1 MNHVNDKPG
10 NRLAAGMCHPR
21 KKGDRFTPRPF
32 LSRRAL
38 AIVRNVKFMSL
49 LLTLPFMLG
58 LALGMHW
65 FASRTAKAVAWA
77 VSPLA
82 TGEAEA
88 YRYERRTYQTAHSEM
103 LQIIAMAA
111 CGGLVF
117 WLALQWNLGWLWVL
131 GSLLVAASMAY
142 DLWVWERVSASA
154 NFLWA
159 QRGVRGEVKQVAIE
173 NIHELSV
180 EEQDTGGFT
189 FRHGRENRLCR
200 LQVKLANAEDVDLP
214 WTDAYTG
221 FDDVEAMA
229 NHLRAR
235 QLIRGEGQA
244 LQQAEAKAGAAAR
257 AAAAEPRSL
266 DAEMLRELKRLRK
279 GALAPDLPKAAPR
292 K

>member
-1 MNHVNDKPG
+1 VK
-10 NRLAAGMCHPR
+10 
-21 KKGDRFTPRPF
+21 
-32 LSRRAL
+32 
-38 AIVRNVKFMSL
+38 AISL

-88 YRYERRTYQTAHSEM
+88 YRYERRTYQTAHVEM
-103 LQIIAMAA
+103 LQIIALAA
-111 CGGLVF
+111 FGGLLF
-117 WLALQWNLGWLWVL
+117 WLALQWGQSWLWAL
-131 GSLLVAASMAY
+131 GFLVVAAAVAC

-159 QRGVRGEVKQVAIE
+159 QRGLRGDVKQVAIE

-180 EEQDTGGFT
+180 EEADTGGFT
-189 FRHGRENRLCR
+189 FRHGRQNRLCR
-200 LQVKLANAEDVDLP
+200 LQVRLNNDDAVELP

-244 LQQAEAKAGAAAR
+244 LQRAEAKAGAAAR
-257 AAAAEPRSL
+257 AAAAQPPSR
-266 DAEMLRELKRLRK
+266 DAEMLHELNRLRK
-279 GALAPDLPKAAPR
+279 GALAPDLPKATPR

>member
-1 MNHVNDKPG
+1 MK
-10 NRLAAGMCHPR
+10 
-21 KKGDRFTPRPF
+21 
-32 LSRRAL
+32 
-38 AIVRNVKFMSL
+38 AISL

-65 FASRTAKAVAWA
+65 FVSRTAKAVAWA
-77 VSPLA
+77 ASPLA

-88 YRYERRTYQTAHSEM
+88 YRYERRTYHTAHPEM
-103 LQIIAMAA
+103 LEIIALAL
-111 CGGLVF
+111 CGGLLF
-117 WLALQWNLGWLWVL
+117 WCALQWGRGWLWAVGL
-131 GSLLVAASMAY
+131 LLVAAAVAL

-159 QRGVRGEVKQVAIE
+159 QRGLRGEVKQVAIE

-180 EEQDTGGFT
+180 EEEDTRGFT
-189 FRHGRENRLCR
+189 FRHGRQNRLCR
-200 LQVKLANAEDVDLP
+200 LQVRLANNEPVELP

-235 QLIRGEGQA
+235 QLIRGEGKS
-244 LQQAEAKAGAAAR
+244 LKQAEEKATAAAR
-257 AAAAEPRSL
+257 AAAAQLPSR
-266 DAEMLRELKRLRK
+266 DAELVRELNRLRK

>member
-1 MNHVNDKPG
+1 MK
-10 NRLAAGMCHPR
+10 
-21 KKGDRFTPRPF
+21 
-32 LSRRAL
+32 AL
-38 AIVRNVKFMSL
+38 SL

-65 FASRTAKAVAWA
+65 FVSRTAKAVAWA
-77 VSPLA
+77 AAPLA

-88 YRYERRTYQTAHSEM
+88 YRYERRTYHTAHPEM
-103 LQIIAMAA
+103 LEVIALALS
-111 CGGLVF
+111 GGLLF
-117 WLALQWNLGWLWVL
+117 WFGLHWGHGWLWTA
-131 GSLLVAASMAY
+131 GMLLVAAAVAL

-159 QRGVRGEVKQVAIE
+159 QRGLRGEVKQVAIE
-173 NIHELSV
+173 NIRELSV
-180 EEQDTGGFT
+180 EEDDDAGGFT
-189 FRHGRENRLCR
+189 FRHGRENRSCR
-200 LQVKLANAEDVDLP
+200 LHVRLASDEIVELP
-214 WTDAYTG
+214 WTGAHTG

-244 LQQAEAKAGAAAR
+244 LKTAEEKAGAAAR
-257 AAAAEPRSL
+257 AAAAMPANR
-266 DAEMLRELKRLRK
+266 DAELVRELNRLRK

>member
-1 MNHVNDKPG
+1 
-10 NRLAAGMCHPR
+10 
-21 KKGDRFTPRPF
+21 
-32 LSRRAL
+32 
-38 AIVRNVKFMSL
+38 MSL

-65 FASRTAKAVAWA
+65 FVSRTAKAVAWA
-77 VSPLA
+77 ASPLA

-88 YRYERRTYQTAHSEM
+88 YRYERRTYQTAHAEM
-103 LQIIAMAA
+103 LQVIALAL
-111 CGGLVF
+111 CGGLLF
-117 WLALQWNLGWLWVL
+117 WVALQWGMGWLWTV
-131 GSLLVAASMAY
+131 GGLLVAAAVAL

-159 QRGVRGEVKQVAIE
+159 QRGLRGEVKQVAIE
-173 NIHELSV
+173 NIRELSV
-180 EEQDTGGFT
+180 EEEDAGGFT
-189 FRHGRENRLCR
+189 FRHGLKNRLSR
-200 LQVKLANAEDVDLP
+200 LQVTLADGEEVELP

-235 QLIRGEGQA
+235 QLIRGDGQA
-244 LQQAEAKAGAAAR
+244 LQQAEAKASAAAQ
-257 AAAAEPRSL
+257 AAAAQAPSR
-266 DAEMLRELKRLRK
+266 DAELVSELKRLRK